1 MKQTILFIVFFQIPL
16 LGYTQFYDKNF
27 IDISW
32 AFAYNSPDPNPGFCL
47 SFNQPFPLIK
57 YIETNDPMY
66 NKATSL
72 TISDRIGAPLFY
84 SNGQKVIRLNG
95 EVMPNGDSISY
106 TAYAYQNE
114 HGMSI
119 PYGMFALPNPSD
131 EHSFFLIHSTVDVV
145 NGSLKWPEIQFSKV
159 VEAYSDSTGRVA
171 YKNRPMF
178 QAIDI
183 EIFANAVKH
192 ANGRDCWII
201 GADFHG
207 KRFHRALVKPDTMEV
222 WSTQVYDENIPVDS
236 FFNLLGIVFSPDGS
250 ELLVHD
256 SKGIRRYDFDRCTGT
271 VSNESTITFPGI
283 APTASSVSYSPN
295 GRFLY
300 YAQWWG
306 RNLYQLDLENLTDP
320 ILPDTLAV
328 WDGLYDPGPPFEVSY
343 GQTHRASDGKI
354 YLLTN
359 TTYAHYIARPNF
371 KGQAC
376 RFFNQS
382 IRLPAFG
389 ASHKPYYPNYR
400 LGPIDGSPC
409 DTLGINNEP
418 LADFSWLS
426 DSLSLTVDFTDNSFY
441 EPALWSWDFGDG
453 QGVSQDTNPTYTFP
467 TPGVYTVCLTV
478 SNANASDE
486 QCYEVTVGT
495 VSAQNPASPGHT
507 ARVDVFPNPASSA
520 FYVKY
525 SSSYSSNQPA
535 DFRLFN
541 TTGQCVLERT
551 VTGRGEIDLIRS
563 ETLPGGVYY
572 WMVQDGVETV
582 SGKIVLK

>member
-1 MKQTILFIVFFQIPL
+1 
-16 LGYTQFYDKNF
+16 
-27 IDISW
+27 
-32 AFAYNSPDPNPGFCL
+32 
-47 SFNQPFPLIK
+47 
-57 YIETNDPMY
+57 
-66 NKATSL
+66 
-72 TISDRIGAPLFY
+72 
-84 SNGQKVIRLNG
+84 
-95 EVMPNGDSISY
+95 
-106 TAYAYQNE
+106 
-114 HGMSI
+114 MSI
-119 PYGMFALPNPSD
+119 PYGMFALPNPSS
-131 EHSFFLIHSTVDVV
+131 EQSFFLIHSTTDVV
-145 NGSLKWPEIQFSKV
+145 NGSLQWPEIQFSKV
-159 VEAYSDSTGRVA
+159 VEADSDSTGRVA
-171 YKNRPMF
+171 YKNLPLF
-178 QAIDI
+178 QADYA
-183 EIFANAVKH
+183 IFANAIKH
-192 ANGRDCWII
+192 ANGRDWWII
-201 GADFHG
+201 GADFNG
-207 KRFHRALVKPDTMEV
+207 KRFHRALVKPDTVEV
-222 WSTQVYDENIPVDS
+222 LSTQVYDANVPVDS
-236 FFNLLGIVFSPDGS
+236 FFNLHGTVFSPDGS

-256 SKGIRRYDFDRCTGT
+256 SKGIRRYDFDRCTGML
-271 VSNESTITFPGI
+271 SNESLITFPGVT
-283 APTASSVSYSPN
+283 PTAGSVSYSPN
-295 GRFLY
+295 RRFLY
-300 YAQWWG
+300 YSQWWG

-320 ILPDTLAV
+320 VSPDTLAI
-328 WDGLYDPGPPFEVSY
+328 WDGLYDPAPPIEVSY
-343 GQTHRASDGKI
+343 GRTYWAPDGKI
-354 YLLTN
+354 YLLTT

-376 RFFNQS
+376 RFFDQS

-389 ASHKPYYPNYR
+389 AVAKPYYPNYR
-400 LGPIDGSPC
+400 LGPIDGSTC

-467 TPGVYTVCLTV
+467 SPGVYTVCLTV

-495 VSAQNPASPGHT
+495 VSAQNPASPGHM

-525 SSSYSSNQPA
+525 SSSYGSNQPA

-572 WMVQDGVETV
+572 WTVQDGVETV